1 MAQKVINLKNRIEKE
16 ITEIDKLYDNTFNK
30 ITKLFEE
37 KHEKLL
43 LEEKNIKE
51 GLQNEVTKIKEK
63 LENNLTESNKLIRI
77 NEKINKGFKLLEN
90 EEEKNII
97 KNLSYISK
105 INKNKK
111 SIKILLQELI
121 KSEKIFLQEDGTS
134 INYEEYYINGIQ
146 IPNNIEFKDITLN
159 TVKVFWKI
167 DNIKIENID
176 NNQIKYKVEIR
187 KENSNDKFIQVYEGN
202 NYNCLIEN
210 LEKNTNYEIRICC
223 VYNNLIGSWSKIEKF
238 NTPDIDS
245 IILSESKRGN
255 EFLKKIYEWSGY
267 KRMELL
273 YRGTKD
279 GTTAD
284 VFHKKCDN
292 QGPTICLYKNEKGN
306 IFGGY
311 ASISWTNS
319 GSNKSAPDSFIFTLT
334 NIYGTEPTRFLNSNK
349 NYGVFHYSNQGPVFG
364 LNEILIVNDFRSN
377 NNITHFPEYY
387 EDILGKGKSIFTGE
401 TDNNNNKLN
410 VVEIEVFKLFK

>member
-134 INYEEYYINGIQ
+134 INYEEYYIR
-146 IPNNIEFKDITLN
+146 
-159 TVKVFWKI
+159 W
-167 DNIKIENID
+167 
-176 NNQIKYKVEIR
+176 
-187 KENSNDKFIQVYEGN
+187 NSN
-202 NYNCLIEN
+202 
-210 LEKNTNYEIRICC
+210 
-223 VYNNLIGSWSKIEKF
+223 SK
-238 NTPDIDS
+238 
-245 IILSESKRGN
+245 
-255 EFLKKIYEWSGY
+255 
-267 KRMELL
+267 
-273 YRGTKD
+273 
-279 GTTAD
+279 
-284 VFHKKCDN
+284 
-292 QGPTICLYKNEKGN
+292 
-306 IFGGY
+306 
-311 ASISWTNS
+311 
-319 GSNKSAPDSFIFTLT
+319 
-334 NIYGTEPTRFLNSNK
+334 
-349 NYGVFHYSNQGPVFG
+349 
-364 LNEILIVNDFRSN
+364 
-377 NNITHFPEYY
+377 
-387 EDILGKGKSIFTGE
+387 
-401 TDNNNNKLN
+401 
-410 VVEIEVFKLFK
+410 